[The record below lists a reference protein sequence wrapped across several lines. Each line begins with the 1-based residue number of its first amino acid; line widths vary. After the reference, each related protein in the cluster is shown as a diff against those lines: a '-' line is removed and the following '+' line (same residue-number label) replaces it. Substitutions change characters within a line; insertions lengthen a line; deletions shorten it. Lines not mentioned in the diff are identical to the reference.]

1 MGKVKYKSNNKETL
15 TKMNIY
21 TQVFVENS
29 KVNKQL
35 KTTCINYYVLTMVST
50 SVYHIHHWNV
60 TQIYK

>member
-50 SVYHIHHWNV
+50 SVYHIHH
-60 TQIYK
+60 